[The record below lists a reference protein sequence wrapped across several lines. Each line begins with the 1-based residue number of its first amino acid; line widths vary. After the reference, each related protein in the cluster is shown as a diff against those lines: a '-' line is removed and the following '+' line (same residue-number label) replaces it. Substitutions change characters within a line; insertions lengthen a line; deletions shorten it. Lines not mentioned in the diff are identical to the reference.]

1 MKSRTSFFNKTVLR
15 KDITRFAPAW
25 GLYLTAMLLLSLAL
39 FTEEEVYLAQML
51 GVTIGIY
58 AVVNFFYALVVT
70 ALLFGD
76 LFNARL
82 CNALHAMPMRRE
94 GWFLT
99 HLTSGALFS
108 VIPNL
113 VVALCLMPQLGE
125 YWYVA
130 FIWLGGMTMNYLFFL
145 GAATLA
151 VMCTGSRFAMALVY
165 GLINFLSILAMWI
178 LQYLYEPLLYGIEI
192 NAAPFVFCSPVSY
205 LCTHELEF
213 LPFDDELLSY
223 AYRNSANGWP
233 YVTGIA
239 LIGLAMLVIA
249 LVLYRKRHLESAGDF
264 ITVQFL
270 SPVFLV
276 LYTLAAGMALFL
288 FSRLFDTNYDYLFLA
303 VGIVAG
309 YITGSMLL
317 KRTVRVF
324 KPATLVGMAVLVA
337 VLFGSL
343 GLTRLDALGI
353 VRYTPKAETVK
364 SVSISYG
371 STSEW
376 AYTTE
381 DDAEI
386 LELIDIHQEFIDER
400 NVDTPVWFNS
410 IYMTYTLDNGK
421 TITRRYRM
429 NFDAQAA
436 VDLAPWF
443 SKAEFVLHTEDV
455 AGFAD
460 RVKYVE
466 LENYSDKYY
475 PDTAIEPFQLVE
487 EREKIRDL
495 VDAIIAD
502 CEAGRMIQ
510 DHEYYSSFSDEP
522 YSIGYINIHLT
533 NDTALCLS
541 LWKDNTSTYNWL
553 QDNLWE
559 SEN

>member
-1 MKSRTSFFNKTVLR
+1 MKSRTSFFNKAVLR

-25 GLYLTAMLLLSLAL
+25 GLYLTAILLLSLAL
-39 FTEEEVYLAQML
+39 FIEEDIYLAQTM
-51 GVTIGIY
+51 GVTLGPLSI
-58 AVVNFFYALVVT
+58 VNFGYALVVA

-76 LFNARL
+76 LFNSRL

-94 GWFLT
+94 GWFVT
-99 HLTSGALFS
+99 HLSSGVLFS
-108 VIPNL
+108 VVPNL
-113 VVALCLMPQLGE
+113 IVSLFLLPRLGQ
-125 YWYVA
+125 YWYVS
-130 FIWLGGMTMNYLFFL
+130 FIWTGGMTLTYLFFF

-151 VMCTGSRFAMALVY
+151 AMCTGSRFAMTLVY

-178 LQYLYEPLLYGIEI
+178 VQYLYEPLLFGIEI
-192 NAAPFVFCSPVSY
+192 DPMPFVFCSPVSY

-213 LPFDDELLSY
+213 LPFANRILSY
-223 AYRNSANGWP
+223 AYHSDANGWP
-233 YVTGIA
+233 YVAGIA
-239 LIGLAMLVIA
+239 LIGVMMLTVA
-249 LVLYRKRHLESAGDF
+249 LILYRQRHLESAGDF
-264 ITVQFL
+264 ITVRFL

-288 FSRLFDTNYDYLFLA
+288 FSRLFNTEQDYLFLA
-303 VGIVAG
+303 VGITAG
-309 YITGSMLL
+309 FLTGSMLL
-317 KRTVRVF
+317 QRTIRVF
-324 KPATLVGMAVLVA
+324 KPATFVGLAVTAV

-343 GLTRLDALGI
+343 GLTRLDVLGI
-353 VRYTPKAETVK
+353 VRYTPEADTVK

-371 STSEW
+371 STSAW

-386 LELIDIHQEFIDER
+386 RELIDIHQEFIGER
-400 NVDTPVWFNS
+400 HMEAPVWFNS
-410 IYMTYTLDNGK
+410 IYMTYTLGNGN
-421 TITRRYRM
+421 TVTRRYRM

-487 EREKIRDL
+487 EPEEIRDL

-510 DHEYYSSFSDEP
+510 DHEYYSTFFADDHT
-522 YSIGYINIHLT
+522 YGYINFHMENGT
-533 NDTALCLS
+533 NLVLNVWTS
-541 LWKDNTSTYNWL
+541 NVSTY
-553 QDNLWE
+553 LWMQE
-559 SEN
+559 HLRN